1 MRKVEGLKYSPIR
14 RPPGTEPEDHPGQ
27 HIKLSPGVWCSH
39 NRVLPSEEYGYED
52 TAPSTPAPFPPVP
65 SGATINATKY
75 NDMMLRSMQ
84 EMNAGLDDGESS
96 FTPESYEEFQ
106 LSFGAD
112 QSPQSSTKR
121 NRKAPMCVR
130 PVKRS
135 RAKLESEFGASSTVE
150 SPSPAREES
159 YCV

>member
-1 MRKVEGLKYSPIR
+1 MRFLGADSLPKRALREIR
-14 RPPGTEPEDHPGQ
+14 AFREIQ
-27 HIKLSPGVWCSH
+27 K
-39 NRVLPSEEYGYED
+39 
-52 TAPSTPAPFPPVP
+52 
-65 SGATINATKY
+65 K
-75 NDMMLRSMQ
+75 
-84 EMNAGLDDGESS
+84 
-96 FTPESYEEFQ
+96 SYEEFQ

-135 RAKLESEFGASSTVE
+135 RGKLESEFGASSTVE